1 MVRLP
6 PYCHNATVMAT
17 SSAPPPA
24 LPLAGVGPRCPSPRP
39 PRRTKVGGPEAVLPP
54 HCFPAAMGRWLLW
67 PPQVSLRPTSSPS
80 PTHPTVST
88 WGPSP
93 VPAPTPSLPYIQ
105 MASATGSSEGSS
117 LCPPPLKES
126 HSNRGHRRGA
136 GGLYSLQKPLGL
148 EKERTGPGSMQ
159 PTHPPPHGTGGSQQ
173 RGAPQVHAAQF
184 SYSQGSG
191 AKVKGH
197 SL

>member
-1 MVRLP
+1 M
-6 PYCHNATVMAT
+6 
-17 SSAPPPA
+17 
-24 LPLAGVGPRCPSPRP
+24 
-39 PRRTKVGGPEAVLPP
+39 LPP

-117 LCPPPLKES
+117 LCSPPPSRNPTQIGDTDGEP
-126 HSNRGHRRGA
+126 
-136 GGLYSLQKPLGL
+136 GGFIHCRNL
-148 EKERTGPGSMQ
+148 
-159 PTHPPPHGTGGSQQ
+159 
-173 RGAPQVHAAQF
+173 
-184 SYSQGSG
+184 
-191 AKVKGH
+191 
-197 SL
+197 